1 MTTQLQQVAGFNPQD
16 IISVNSDQLVTNSL
30 KVAKVFG
37 KQHKDVLSKLRMLD
51 CSDYYRERNFS
62 LTVKERQNPSGGKP
76 IKSPVC
82 EMTKDGFMFLV
93 MGFTGKKAAE
103 IKEQYI
109 NAFNWMADKLTK
121 DHVKHLNKVEYFNQP
136 VVSFEMID
144 QAHGRVAGHASKRF
158 YGRKKREF
166 LLNKDYFKVAHSEQ
180 QLLER
185 FGLNVSASGIIL
197 LTRSGY
203 DKLTRGFTE
212 FGADHTRGLMLSR
225 YFEPVAKD
233 KYKGLPP
240 DLLIQSLNLCAR
252 WVAVQESSASNVIK
266 VTGLFE
272 WRRDMERFAE
282 ALKCEQVVKMIER
295 ESSSKCKQAIELL
308 TKRVQLERDLSLTRE
323 EYMSQNLQHQVREMA
338 WAKHWDLL
346 R

>member
-1 MTTQLQQVAGFNPQD
+1 MTTQIQQVAGFNPQD
-16 IISVNSDQLVTNSL
+16 VISVNSDQLVTNSK
-30 KVAKVFG
+30 KVAEVFG
-37 KQHKDVLSKLRMLD
+37 RQHKNVIQSIESLS
-51 CSDYYRERNFS
+51 CSDNFASANFS
-62 LTVKERQNPSGGKP
+62 AHIVNMRAGAVKRDLK
-76 IKSPVC
+76 C
-82 EMTKDGFMFLV
+82 YEMTKDGFMFLV

-121 DHVKHLNKVEYFNQP
+121 DHVKHLNRVEYFNQR

-166 LLNKDYFKVAHSEQ
+166 LLNKDYFKVPHSEQ

>member
-30 KVAKVFG
+30 KVAEVFG
-37 KQHKDVLSKLRMLD
+37 KQHKHVLEKISKLD
-51 CSDYYRERNFS
+51 CSASFASANFS
-62 LTVKERQNPSGGKP
+62 AHVVNMQAGAVKRDSK
-76 IKSPVC
+76 C
-82 EMTKDGFMFLV
+82 YEMTKDGFMFLV

-109 NAFNWMADKLTK
+109 NAFNWMASRLTR
-121 DHVKHLNKVEYFNQP
+121 DNVKHLNKVEYFNQP

-323 EYMSQNLQHQVREMA
+323 EYMSQNLQHQTREMA

>member
-1 MTTQLQQVAGFNPQD
+1 MTTQIQQVAGFNPQD
-16 IISVNSDQLVTNSL
+16 VISVNSDQLVTNSK
-30 KVAKVFG
+30 KVAEVFG
-37 KQHKDVLSKLRMLD
+37 KQHKHVLEKISKLD
-51 CSDYYRERNFS
+51 CSPEFALANFS
-62 LTVKERQNPSGGKP
+62 AHIVNMRAGAVKRDLK
-76 IKSPVC
+76 C
-82 EMTKDGFMFLV
+82 YEMTKDGFMFLV

-121 DHVKHLNKVEYFNQP
+121 DHVKHLNRVEYFNQR

-166 LLNKDYFKVAHSEQ
+166 LLNKDYFKVPHSEQ

-185 FGLNVSASGIIL
+185 FGLNVSASGVIL

-225 YFEPVAKD
+225 YFEPVVKD
-233 KYKGLPP
+233 QYKGLPP
-240 DLLIQSLNLCAR
+240 DLLIQALNLCAR

-266 VTGLFE
+266 VSGLFE
-272 WRRDMERFAE
+272 WRRDMEEFAE
-282 ALKCEQVVKMIER
+282 LLKGRDGLKKITQ
-295 ESSSKCKQAIELL
+295 ESSSKCQQAIDLL
-308 TKRVQLERDLSLTRE
+308 TERVQIERDLSLTRE
-323 EYMSQNLQHQVREMA
+323 EYMSKNLLHQVHEIA
-338 WAKHWDLL
+338 WAKRWDLL
-346 R
+346 T